1 MKIFELSKELSVE
14 NKELIQIASELGFEV
29 KSHLSIL
36 SDEQVKEIKA
46 HLQNDEQDNKQEE
59 VKKTKE
65 VKQVNKVHI
74 KPNLDLQRMICVKNI
89 SEGKLIYISKRQIG
103 YTLIWEKYGDK
114 NYIELGEFI
123 NLKNSDPRFVREPWI
138 RVIEDDEIE
147 ILKYANVYQY
157 YKDIIEINDID
168 ALFRLSFDQFVK
180 KFEKFPDGYKRM
192 VTEQARKLIA
202 SGELD
207 SRKLQKYLEEKM
219 DTDLEISFENFNQS
233 KKNNYI
239 ELK

>member
-1 MKIFELSKELSVE
+1 MKVFELSKELNIE
-14 NKELIQIASELGFEV
+14 NKELLKVASDLGFEV
-29 KSHLSIL
+29 KSHMSVLT
-36 SDEQVKEIKA
+36 DEQVEEIKT
-46 HLQNDEQDNKQEE
+46 HLQNDVQEE
-59 VKKTKE
+59 VKVIKPF
-65 VKQVNKVHI
+65 QNKVNI
-74 KPNLDLQRMICVKNI
+74 KPQMDLQRMICVKNI
-89 SEGKLIYISKRQIG
+89 SEGKLIYKSKRQVG
-103 YTLIWEKYGDK
+103 YTLVWEKHGDK
-114 NYIELGEFI
+114 NYIELSEFI
-123 NLKNSDPRFVREPWI
+123 NLKNSDSRFVTEPWVRI
-138 RVIEDDEIE
+138 IEDDEIE

-219 DTDLEISFENFNQS
+219 DTDLEISFENFNQP

>member
-1 MKIFELSKELSVE
+1 MKVFELSKELNIE
-14 NKELIQIASELGFEV
+14 NKELLKVTSDLGFEV
-29 KSHLSIL
+29 KSHMNVLT
-36 SDEQVKEIKA
+36 DEQVEEIKT
-46 HLQNDEQDNKQEE
+46 HLQNDVQEE
-59 VKKTKE
+59 GKVIKP
-65 VKQVNKVHI
+65 VQNKVNI
-74 KPNLDLQRMICVKNI
+74 KPQMDLQRMVCVKNI
-89 SEGKLIYISKRQIG
+89 SEGKLIYKSKRQIG

-219 DTDLEISFENFNQS
+219 DTDLEISFENFNQL

>member
-1 MKIFELSKELSVE
+1 MKVFELSKELNIE
-14 NKELIQIASELGFEV
+14 NKELLKVTSDLGFEV
-29 KSHLSIL
+29 KSHMSVLT
-36 SDEQVKEIKA
+36 DEQVEEIKT
-46 HLQNDEQDNKQEE
+46 HLQNDVQEE
-59 VKKTKE
+59 GKVIKPF
-65 VKQVNKVHI
+65 QNKVNI
-74 KPNLDLQRMICVKNI
+74 KPQMDLQRMICVKNI
-89 SEGKLIYISKRQIG
+89 SEGKLIYKSKRQIG

-219 DTDLEISFENFNQS
+219 DTDLEISFENFNQP

>member
-1 MKIFELSKELSVE
+1 MEVFELSKELNIE
-14 NKELIQIASELGFEV
+14 NKELLKVTSDLGFEV
-29 KSHLSIL
+29 KSHMSVLT
-36 SDEQVKEIKA
+36 DEQVEEIKT
-46 HLQNDEQDNKQEE
+46 HLQNDVQEE
-59 VKKTKE
+59 GKVIKPF
-65 VKQVNKVHI
+65 QNKVNI
-74 KPNLDLQRMICVKNI
+74 KPQMDLQRMICIKNI
-89 SEGKLIYISKRQIG
+89 SEGKLIYKSKRQIG
-103 YTLIWEKYGDK
+103 YTLIWEKHGDK

-219 DTDLEISFENFNQS
+219 DTDLEISFENFNQP

>member
-1 MKIFELSKELSVE
+1 MKVFELSKELNIE
-14 NKELIQIASELGFEV
+14 NKELLKIISDLGFEV
-29 KSHLSIL
+29 KSHMSVLT
-36 SDEQVKEIKA
+36 DEQVEEIKT
-46 HLQNDEQDNKQEE
+46 HLQNDVQEE
-59 VKKTKE
+59 GKVIKPF
-65 VKQVNKVHI
+65 QNKVNI
-74 KPNLDLQRMICVKNI
+74 KPKMDLQRMICIKNI
-89 SEGKLIYISKRQIG
+89 SEGKLIYKSKRQIG
-103 YTLIWEKYGDK
+103 YTLIWEKHGDK

-138 RVIEDDEIE
+138 RIIEDDEIE

-219 DTDLEISFENFNQS
+219 DTDLEISFENFNQP

>member
-1 MKIFELSKELSVE
+1 MKVFELSKELNIG
-14 NKELIQIASELGFEV
+14 NKELLKVTSDLGFEV
-29 KSHLSIL
+29 KSHMNVLT
-36 SDEQVKEIKA
+36 DEQVEEIKT
-46 HLQNDEQDNKQEE
+46 HLQNNVQEE
-59 VKKTKE
+59 GKVIKP
-65 VKQVNKVHI
+65 VQNKVNI
-74 KPNLDLQRMICVKNI
+74 KPQMDLQRMVCVKNI
-89 SEGKLIYISKRQIG
+89 SEGKLIYKSKRQIG

-219 DTDLEISFENFNQS
+219 DTDLEISFENFNQL

>member
-1 MKIFELSKELSVE
+1 MKVFELSKELNIE
-14 NKELIQIASELGFEV
+14 NKELLKVTSDLGFEV
-29 KSHLSIL
+29 KSHMNVLT
-36 SDEQVKEIKA
+36 DEQVEEIKT
-46 HLQNDEQDNKQEE
+46 HLQNNVQEE
-59 VKKTKE
+59 GKVIKP
-65 VKQVNKVHI
+65 VQNKVNI
-74 KPNLDLQRMICVKNI
+74 KPQMDLQRMVCVKNI
-89 SEGKLIYISKRQIG
+89 SEGKLIYKSKRQIG

-219 DTDLEISFENFNQS
+219 DTDLEISFENFNQL

>member
-1 MKIFELSKELSVE
+1 MKVFELSKELNIE
-14 NKELIQIASELGFEV
+14 NKELLKVTSDLGFEV
-29 KSHLSIL
+29 KSHMSVLT
-36 SDEQVKEIKA
+36 DEQVEEIKT
-46 HLQNDEQDNKQEE
+46 HLQNDVQEE
-59 VKKTKE
+59 VKVIKPF
-65 VKQVNKVHI
+65 QNKVNI
-74 KPNLDLQRMICVKNI
+74 KPQMDLQRMICVKNI
-89 SEGKLIYISKRQIG
+89 SEGKLIYKSKRQIG

-219 DTDLEISFENFNQS
+219 DTDLEISFENFNQP

>member
-1 MKIFELSKELSVE
+1 MKVFELSKELNIE
-14 NKELIQIASELGFEV
+14 NKELLKVTSDLGFEV
-29 KSHLSIL
+29 KSHMSVLT
-36 SDEQVKEIKA
+36 DEQVEEIKTY
-46 HLQNDEQDNKQEE
+46 LQNDVQEE
-59 VKKTKE
+59 GKVIKPF
-65 VKQVNKVHI
+65 QNKVNI
-74 KPNLDLQRMICVKNI
+74 KPQMDLQRMICVKNI
-89 SEGKLIYISKRQIG
+89 SEGKLIYKSKRQIG

-219 DTDLEISFENFNQS
+219 DTDLEISFENFNQP

>member
-1 MKIFELSKELSVE
+1 MKVFELSKELNIE
-14 NKELIQIASELGFEV
+14 NKELLKVTSDLGFEV
-29 KSHLSIL
+29 KSHMNVLT
-36 SDEQVKEIKA
+36 DEQVEEIKT
-46 HLQNDEQDNKQEE
+46 HLQNNVQEE
-59 VKKTKE
+59 GKVIKP
-65 VKQVNKVHI
+65 VQNKVNI
-74 KPNLDLQRMICVKNI
+74 KPQMDLQRMVCVKNI
-89 SEGKLIYISKRQIG
+89 SEGKLIYKSKRQIG

-114 NYIELGEFI
+114 NYTELGEFI

>member
-46 HLQNDEQDNKQEE
+46 HLQSDEQDNKQEE

-65 VKQVNKVHI
+65 VKQVNKVYI

-89 SEGKLIYISKRQIG
+89 SEGKLIYKSKRQIG

-168 ALFRLSFDQFVK
+168 ALFRWF
-180 KFEKFPDGYKRM
+180 
-192 VTEQARKLIA
+192 
-202 SGELD
+202 
-207 SRKLQKYLEEKM
+207 
-219 DTDLEISFENFNQS
+219 
-233 KKNNYI
+233 
-239 ELK
+239 